1 MVLRFPKMAKTLKMA
16 KVATPMKRESLKLQ
30 DLDWFYL
37 HEIAFDTGSIYSGKP
52 SWRRLVARIA
62 RGELV
67 VSLAAERATKPCPA
81 LVQPV
86 QGPSSSDVQRIQAA
100 AEKRMRKLAKRESG
114 D

>member
-1 MVLRFPKMAKTLKMA
+1 V
-16 KVATPMKRESLKLQ
+16 
-30 DLDWFYL
+30 DWFWL
-37 HEIAFDTGSIYSGKP
+37 QEVAFDTGSIYSGKP

-86 QGPSSSDVQRIQAA
+86 QGPSSSDLQRIQAA
-100 AEKRMRKLAKRESG
+100 AEKRQRKLAKREFG

>member
-1 MVLRFPKMAKTLKMA
+1 
-16 KVATPMKRESLKLQ
+16 MKRESLKLWES
-30 DLDWFYL
+30 DWFWL
-37 HEIAFDTGSIYSGKP
+37 QEVAFDTGSIYSGKP

-67 VSLAAERATKPCPA
+67 VSVAVERATTPRPA
-81 LVQPV
+81 PAPFV

>member
-1 MVLRFPKMAKTLKMA
+1 MTKTSKTA
-16 KVATPMKRESLKLQ
+16 KVAPPIERKSLKLRSV
-30 DLDWFYL
+30 DWFWL
-37 HEIAFDTGSIYSGKP
+37 QEVAFDTGSIYSGKP

-86 QGPSSSDVQRIQAA
+86 QGPSSSDLQRIQAA
-100 AEKRMRKLAKRESG
+100 TEIRQRKLAKREFE

>member
-1 MVLRFPKMAKTLKMA
+1 MTKTSKTA
-16 KVATPMKRESLKLQ
+16 KVAPPIERKSLKLRSV
-30 DLDWFYL
+30 DWFWL
-37 HEIAFDTGSIYSGKP
+37 QEVAFDTGSIYSGKP

-67 VSLAAERATKPCPA
+67 VSVAVERATTPRPA
-81 LVQPV
+81 PAPFV